1 MFRTLRPGQLAIDI
15 ALPSVL
21 FLAGFVFYSSQSFP
35 AVMVLF
41 GMCGALALRRLSPT
55 LSLSVAWVTSISQML
70 LLLPPDPA
78 NLAIPV
84 VLYSVASYGGR
95 ALRWIALASAFV
107 GAALIAVYVVLV
119 PGWASAF
126 GGGVDPSSFAGD
138 LAPMAQVTIGLFV
151 FAAFTAFF
159 GLAWTAGVL
168 MRTWRRA
175 RESRQAQLLAER
187 DVVVEQERN
196 RIARDMH
203 DVVAHSLAVVI
214 AQADGARYALAA
226 DPDSADQALRTI
238 SSISREALADV
249 RVLLGQLRFQ
259 QGAGP
264 QPVMADLDRLY
275 DQLRGAGLEVVVRG
289 HGTPHPVATGSQ
301 LAVYRIIQEALT
313 NALRHGDHRAPIDVH
328 LDWTGPLL
336 QLWVVN
342 RAKVEP
348 PKAGTGHGLAGMN
361 ERATLTGG
369 TFGTTLVDG
378 RFTVYAAVP
387 YTTAGVPG

>member
-1 MFRTLRPGQLAIDI
+1 MLRTLRPGQLAVDI

-21 FLAGFVFYSSQSFP
+21 FILTFVLYATRPQQY
-35 AVMVLF
+35 VIVLL
-41 GMCGALALRRLSPT
+41 GMCAALAVRRLAPGI
-55 LSLSVAWVTSISQML
+55 SLAIAWVTAIVQML
-70 LLLPPDPA
+70 LLLAPDPA
-78 NLAIPV
+78 NFAIPV
-84 VLYSVASYGGR
+84 VLYAAATYGGKV
-95 ALRWIALASAFV
+95 ARWISFASAFL
-107 GAALIAVYVVLV
+107 GAALIVVYVIVV
-119 PGWASAF
+119 PSWTMGVNAEINSF
-126 GGGVDPSSFAGD
+126 G
-138 LAPMAQVTIGLFV
+138 LATDMTPVAKVTIGLFMFLA
-151 FAAFTAFF
+151 FAAFF

-187 DVVVEQERN
+187 DVAVEQERN

-259 QGAGP
+259 QSEGP
-264 QPVMADLDRLY
+264 QPVLADLDRLY
-275 DQLRGAGLEVVVRG
+275 EQLRGAGVDVVVEN
-289 HGTPHPVATGSQ
+289 HGAERPVATGSQ

-328 LDWTGPLL
+328 LDWTGPEL
-336 QLWVVN
+336 QVWIVN
-342 RAKVEP
+342 RAKSEP
-348 PKAGTGHGLAGMN
+348 PKPGTGHGLAGMN
-361 ERATLTGG
+361 ERATLAGG
-369 TFGTTLVDG
+369 RFGTTLVDG
-378 RFTVYAAVP
+378 LFTVYASIP
-387 YTTAGVPG
+387 FTTAGVTR

>member
-15 ALPSVL
+15 AVPSVL
-21 FLAGFVFYSSQSFP
+21 FMAGFVFYSGQSFQ
-35 AVMVLF
+35 MVVILL
-41 GMCGALALRRLSPT
+41 GMCGALALRRLAPT
-55 LSLSVAWVTSISQML
+55 LSLGVAWITSISQML

-78 NLAIPV
+78 NLAIPI
-84 VLYSVASYGGR
+84 VLYSAASYGSR
-95 ALRWIALASAFV
+95 AIRWLSLASAFV
-107 GAALIAVYVVLV
+107 GAALIAGYVVLAPAGIAAV
-119 PGWASAF
+119 GIGLNPG
-126 GGGVDPSSFAGD
+126 SFAGD
-138 LAPMAQVTIGLFV
+138 LTPIAQVTVGLFV
-151 FAAFTAFF
+151 FLAFAAFF

-168 MRTWRRA
+168 MRTWRKA
-175 RESRQAQLLAER
+175 TESRQAQLIAER

-259 QGAGP
+259 QAEGP

-275 DQLRGAGLEVVVRG
+275 DQLRGAGLEVVVHE
-289 HGTPHPVATGSQ
+289 HGVPHPVATGSQ

-313 NALRHGDHRAPIDVH
+313 NALRHGDHRAPIEVH
-328 LDWTGPLL
+328 LDWLGPQL

-342 RAKVEP
+342 RSKVEL

-361 ERATLTGG
+361 ERATLAGG
-369 TFGTTLVDG
+369 RFGTTLLDG
-378 RFTVYAAVP
+378 RFTVYAAIP
-387 YTTAGVPG
+387 YTTAGVPA

>member
-1 MFRTLRPGQLAIDI
+1 MFRTLRPAQLAVDI
-15 ALPSVL
+15 AVPSAL
-21 FLAGFVFYSSQSFP
+21 FLLGFAFYSGQSYG
-35 AVMVLF
+35 AVAVLL
-41 GMCGALALRRLSPT
+41 GMCGALSLRRLSPT
-55 LSLSVAWVTSISQML
+55 LSLTVAWVTSILQML
-70 LLLPPDPA
+70 LLLSPDPA

-95 ALRWIALASAFV
+95 VLRWISLASAFV
-107 GAALIAVYVVLV
+107 GAALIAGYLVLV
-119 PGWASAF
+119 PGWVAAVGS
-126 GGGVDPSSFAGD
+126 GVDPSSFAGD
-138 LAPMAQVTIGLFV
+138 LTPVAQLTIGLFV
-151 FAAFTAFF
+151 FAAFSAFF

-187 DVVVEQERN
+187 DVAVEQERN

-226 DPDSADQALRTI
+226 DPASADQALRTI

-249 RVLLGQLRFQ
+249 RVLLGQLRFR

-264 QPVMADLDRLY
+264 QPVLADLERLY
-275 DQLRGAGLEVVVRG
+275 EQLRGAGVDVVVRA
-289 HGTPHPVATGSQ
+289 HGTPRPVATGSQ
-301 LAVYRIIQEALT
+301 LAVYRIVQEALT

-328 LDWTGPLL
+328 FDWTGQQL

-342 RAKVEP
+342 RSKAEP
-348 PKAGTGHGLAGMN
+348 VSAGTGHGLAGMN

-369 TFGTTLVDG
+369 SFGTTLVDG
-378 RFTVYAAVP
+378 RFTVYAAIP
-387 YTTAGVPG
+387 YTTAGVSA

>member
-1 MFRTLRPGQLAIDI
+1 MLRSLRPGQLALDI

-21 FLAGFVFYSSQSFP
+21 FLVTFVAYTARPNQY
-35 AVMVLF
+35 VIILL
-41 GMCGALALRRLSPT
+41 GMCVALALRRLAPGI
-55 LSLSVAWVTSISQML
+55 SLAVAWVTALAQML
-70 LLLPPDPA
+70 LLLAPDPA
-78 NLAIPV
+78 NFAIPV
-84 VLYSVASYGGR
+84 VLYAAASYGGR
-95 ALRWIALASAFV
+95 ALRWISFASAFV
-107 GAALIAVYVVLV
+107 GAALIAFYVIVV
-119 PGWASAF
+119 PSWTSNISAEISTF
-126 GGGVDPSSFAGD
+126 G
-138 LAPMAQVTIGLFV
+138 LANDMTPVAQVTVGLFMFLA
-151 FAAFTAFF
+151 FAAFF

-168 MRTWRRA
+168 MRTWRLA

-187 DVVVEQERN
+187 DVAVEQERN

-249 RVLLGQLRFQ
+249 RVLLAQLRFQ
-259 QGAGP
+259 QTEGP

-275 DQLRGAGLEVVVRG
+275 EQLRGAGLDVVVRS
-289 HGTPHPVATGSQ
+289 HGQERPVATGSQ

-313 NALRHGDHRAPIDVH
+313 NALRHGDHRGPIDVH
-328 LDWTGPLL
+328 LDWTGPEL

-361 ERATLTGG
+361 ERATLAGG
-369 TFGTTLVDG
+369 RFGTTLVDG
-378 RFTVYAAVP
+378 LFTVYASIP
-387 YTTAGVPG
+387 YATVGVTR

>member
-1 MFRTLRPGQLAIDI
+1 MFRPLRPAQLAVDI
-15 ALPSVL
+15 ALPSALFAVSVL
-21 FLAGFVFYSSQSFP
+21 FYVARPGFYIV
-35 AVMVLF
+35 VLF
-41 GMCGALALRRLSPT
+41 GMCVALAVRRLAPG
-55 LSLSVAWVTSISQML
+55 LSLTIAWATALVQL
-70 LLLPPDPA
+70 LLLLAPDPA
-78 NLAIPV
+78 NFAIPV
-84 VLYSVASYGGR
+84 ILYSVASYGGR
-95 ALRWIALASAFV
+95 AMRWISFASAFV
-107 GAALIAVYVVLV
+107 GAAIIAFYVVVV
-119 PGWASAF
+119 PGWTGLQDTELNS
-126 GGGVDPSSFAGD
+126 
-138 LAPMAQVTIGLFV
+138 LALANGLEPMAQLMVGLFV
-151 FAAFTAFF
+151 FLAFAAFF

-259 QGAGP
+259 QSAGP

-275 DQLRGAGLEVVVRG
+275 EQLRGAGVEVIVRE
-289 HGTPHPVATGSQ
+289 HGAPQPVATGSQ

-313 NALRHGDHRAPIDVH
+313 NALRHGDHRAPVEVH
-328 LDWTGPLL
+328 VDWTGPLL

-342 RAKVEP
+342 RTKVEL
-348 PKAGTGHGLAGMN
+348 PKTGTGHGLAGMN

-369 TFGTTLVDG
+369 RFGTTLVDG
-378 RFTVYAAVP
+378 RFTVYAAIP
-387 YTTAGVPG
+387 FTTTGVAA

>member
-1 MFRTLRPGQLAIDI
+1 MLRPLRPGQLALDI

-21 FLAGFVFYSSQSFP
+21 FLAAFVTYAGRPQQY
-35 AVMVLF
+35 VIVLL
-41 GMCGALALRRLSPT
+41 GMCVALALRRVAPAIALG
-55 LSLSVAWVTSISQML
+55 VAWVTSLAQMAL
-70 LLLPPDPA
+70 LLAPDPA
-78 NLAIPV
+78 NFAIPV
-84 VLYSVASYGGR
+84 VLYAVASYGGR
-95 ALRWIALASAFV
+95 VARWVAFGSSFV
-107 GAALIAVYVVLV
+107 GAALITLYVILV
-119 PGWASAF
+119 PSLTGSNAEISTF
-126 GGGVDPSSFAGD
+126 G
-138 LAPMAQVTIGLFV
+138 LANGLTPVAQVTVGLFMFLA
-151 FAAFTAFF
+151 FAAFF

-168 MRTWRRA
+168 MRTWRLA

-187 DVVVEQERN
+187 DVAVEQERN

-249 RVLLGQLRFQ
+249 RVLLAQLRFQ
-259 QGAGP
+259 QTEGP

-275 DQLRGAGLEVVVRG
+275 EQLRGAGLDVVVQS
-289 HGTPHPVATGSQ
+289 HGQERPVATGSQ

-313 NALRHGDHRAPIDVH
+313 NALRHGDHRGPIDVH
-328 LDWTGPLL
+328 VDWTGPEL

-361 ERATLTGG
+361 ERATLAGG
-369 TFGTTLVDG
+369 RFGTTLVDG
-378 RFTVYAAVP
+378 LFTVYASIP
-387 YTTAGVPG
+387 YATVGVTR